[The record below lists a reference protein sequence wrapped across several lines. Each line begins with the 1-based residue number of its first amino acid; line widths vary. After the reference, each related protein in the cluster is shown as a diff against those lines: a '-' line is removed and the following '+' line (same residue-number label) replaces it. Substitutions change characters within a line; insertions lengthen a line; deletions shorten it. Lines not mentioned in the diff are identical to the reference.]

1 MAVLHCR
8 SCDAPLSSAFV
19 DLGLTP
25 ISNAFVP
32 VEQAS
37 SLERFY
43 PLKCMVCDV
52 CRLVQLADFETPD
65 VHFHG
70 DYIYFSSY
78 SSSWLDHA
86 RRFVDMATERFRLG
100 PDSNVVEVASNDGYL
115 LQYFVKKSIPCFGV
129 DPAANCAAVAKAERS
144 VETEVAFFGRD
155 TATRL
160 LGEGRAVDL
169 LVANNVLAHV
179 PDLNDFIAGIKI
191 LLKPSG
197 TASIEFPHLLQL
209 IANNQFDTIYHEH
222 YYYFS
227 QQALKPLFARHG
239 LVIDD
244 VERLPTHGGSLR
256 LFVRH
261 AFTDGKPRG
270 AVTALEAD
278 ERAAGLDRAAAYADF
293 GKKVHATK
301 RALLSLL
308 IGIKEEGKRIAA
320 YGAAAKG
327 NTLLNFCG
335 IGADFID
342 FAVDKNPNKQGRF
355 LPGTRIVVRA
365 PEAIFDEKPDFVLIL
380 PWNIKDEIVQQ
391 MGAIRDWGGQFILP
405 IPVPRVL
412 LVRNNRQ

>member
-1 MAVLHCR
+1 M
-8 SCDAPLSSAFV
+8 
-19 DLGLTP
+19 
-25 ISNAFVP
+25 
-32 VEQAS
+32 
-37 SLERFY
+37 
-43 PLKCMVCDV
+43 
-52 CRLVQLADFETPD
+52 
-65 VHFHG
+65 
-70 DYIYFSSY
+70 
-78 SSSWLDHA
+78 
-86 RRFVDMATERFRLG
+86 
-100 PDSNVVEVASNDGYL
+100 
-115 LQYFVKKSIPCFGV
+115 
-129 DPAANCAAVAKAERS
+129 
-144 VETEVAFFGRD
+144 
-155 TATRL
+155 
-160 LGEGRAVDL
+160 
-169 LVANNVLAHV
+169 

-227 QQALKPLFARHG
+227 LQALKPLFARHG

-261 AFTDGKPRG
+261 AFADGKPSA

-278 ERAAGLDRAAAYADF
+278 ERAAGLDRSAAYADF

-365 PEAIFDEKPDFVLIL
+365 PEAIFDEKPEFVLIL

-391 MGAIRDWGGQFILP
+391 MGAIGDWGGQFILP

-412 LVRNNRQ
+412 LARNSRQ